1 MIDFKNKK
9 IAVYGGSFN
18 PIHIGHLI
26 AGFDLIEKLNYDYVV
41 YVPAN
46 IPVHKNISNLVNHN
60 YRYEMIKLSI
70 QDIDNFLVSDI
81 EIKKGGIS
89 YTIDTIKELQ
99 EQYKNNKKLGVVF
112 GDDLVNDLSSW
123 KEIDL
128 LYKTTDMICL
138 HRNSK
143 KSIKSKYRLKWF
155 ENHIINISSSE
166 IRERIKKKLP
176 INFMVTDKVN
186 KYILKKKLYT

>member
-26 AGFDLIEKLNYDYVV
+26 AGFDLIEKLKYDYVV
-41 YVPAN
+41 YIPAN

-70 QDIDNFLVSDI
+70 QGIDNFLVSDI

-99 EQYKNNKKLGVVF
+99 GQYKNNKKFGVVF
-112 GDDLVNDLSSW
+112 GDDLVSDLSSW
-123 KEIDL
+123 KEIDHL
-128 LYKTTDMICL
+128 CELTDMICL

-143 KSIKSKYRLKWF
+143 ERIKSRYKLKWF
-155 ENHIINISSSE
+155 ENRIISISSSE

-176 INFMVTDKVN
+176 INFMVTEKVN
-186 KYILKKKLYT
+186 KYILKKKLYI